1 MLRWTMLMASLAVGM
16 ALTVPTVASA
26 QWTDGTVA
34 VEGNPAVSFAG
45 SFNFAGGPVGGTSCP
60 QATTAAQITGG
71 QIFAHTKSFE
81 VDSPTTCTTQG
92 ALAACQ
98 LHSVTFEQTQPAP
111 WTMYTSAPAIEITTP
126 TLQYHYTGAFCP
138 ILTLQLEAAGI
149 TLTFAEGEQHA
160 IKQGKLSGTLTAT
173 SGGTTLGNATVSGTW
188 SVTPSGTYGLT

>member
-1 MLRWTMLMASLAVGM
+1 MFKSTTLMAGVAVVAIALA
-16 ALTVPTVASA
+16 VPTVASA
-26 QWTDGTVA
+26 QWTDGTA
-34 VEGNPAVSFAG
+34 PVEGNPGISFAG
-45 SFNFAGGPVGGTSCP
+45 SFAFTGSFGGTSCQ

-71 QIFAHTKSFE
+71 QIFAHTNSFA
-81 VDSPTTCTTQG
+81 VDNPTGCTGQG
-92 ALAACQ
+92 QLAFCQ
-98 LHSVTFEQTQPAP
+98 LHAVTFEQTQPSP

-160 IKQGKLSGTLTAT
+160 IKQGQLSGTLTGT
-173 SGGTTLGNATVSGTW
+173 SGGKNLGNATVSGTW